1 MKHYDEKPKK
11 ELVLLTTSTED
22 LTEYSLAAQLFL
34 DESLTMHNQ
43 RRLMNKIDEALIRG
57 DRESF
62 MELSKQYSN
71 LLN

>member
-11 ELVLLTTSTED
+11 ELVLLNTPTED

-34 DESLTMHNQ
+34 EESLTMYNLK
-43 RRLMNKIDEALIRG
+43 RLMEKIDEALIQG
-57 DRESF
+57 DRETF
-62 MELSKQYSN
+62 MEISKQYSD